1 MTSGDFPQVTLRAR
15 PWGWHL
21 KRYKMNLDVIQDIK
35 IFFVKSFFLLKKEEG
50 GGGPGVTDQ
59 LQIKET
65 GNSNIARKK
74 QL

>member
-1 MTSGDFPQVTLRAR
+1 M
-15 PWGWHL
+15 
-21 KRYKMNLDVIQDIK
+21 KRYKMNLDIIQDIK